1 MTITQSAVGADAG
14 RPDAVIAHL
23 PDGLVR
29 GLRRP
34 DGTGAFLGIRYARAE
49 RFGRAVAESPWSH
62 ELDATEHGSICPQA
76 PGLLESAMGAA
87 LPPMDEDCLSL
98 GVFVPPSFVPSS
110 APDSTY
116 PVLVWIHGGAYVNG
130 SGSTPWYDGSSL
142 ARRGETIVVTVN
154 YRLGVFGFW
163 RDNNLGLLDQ
173 IEALRWV
180 RRNISGLG
188 GDPNNVTVF
197 GESAGGSSV
206 VALMASP
213 EARGLFSKV
222 WAMSPSIGQYRTAAR
237 ADEIAGA
244 YLATVGASN
253 DAELADRSVDDLL
266 AAQAAIMAEN
276 GRAFDYFSPT
286 WPGAGL
292 PDDIVAA
299 AATHSVPL
307 VVGTTRDENRLFSA
321 FSPEAAQM
329 TTDTMREHM
338 NRLLPDHADRAI
350 DVYRRHRPGET
361 DAQLVMAAQTDE
373 GFRQRAIRLAE
384 RRADHGHPTHLYWF
398 TWASPAFGGALGSCH
413 ALDIPFTF
421 HNLDRN
427 GVEMFTGDGADREI
441 VADALSSQL
450 LSFAATG
457 EVSWP
462 EFDRDRR
469 NAWRAD
475 VTPEVLADPEP
486 EIRALWDAAR
496 PDL

>member
-1 MTITQSAVGADAG
+1 MTITQTAARARAE
-14 RPDAVIAHL
+14 RPDTVSAHL
-23 PDGLVR
+23 PDGIVR
-29 GLRRP
+29 GIRRS
-34 DGTGAFLGIRYARAE
+34 DGTGAFLGIRYARAA

-76 PGLLESAMGAA
+76 PGLLESAMGAP

-98 GVFVPPSFVPSS
+98 AVFVPPSFTSS
-110 APDSTY
+110 DATDGST

-142 ARRGETIVVTVN
+142 ARRGDAIVVTVN

-180 RRNISGLG
+180 RRNVRGFG
-188 GDPNNVTVF
+188 GDPDNVTVF

-213 EARGLFSKV
+213 EARGLFAKV
-222 WAMSPSIGQYRTAAR
+222 WSMSPSIGQYRTSQR
-237 ADEIAGA
+237 ADEIASA
-244 YLATVGASN
+244 YLAAAGVPS
-253 DAELADRSVDDLL
+253 DAELADLSADELL

-286 WPGAGL
+286 WPGSGL
-292 PDDIVAA
+292 PHDIVTAA
-299 AATHSVPL
+299 AAHSVPL

-321 FSPEAAQM
+321 FSPEAAEM
-329 TTDTMREHM
+329 TPDKMREHM
-338 NRLLPDHADRAI
+338 HRLLPGHADRAV

-421 HNLDRN
+421 HNLDRG
-427 GVEMFTGDGADREI
+427 GVEMFTGDGAEREV
-441 VADALSSQL
+441 VADALSSEL

-457 EVSWP
+457 QVSWP
-462 EFDRDRR
+462 GFDRDRR
-469 NAWRAD
+469 TTWRAD
-475 VTPEVLADPEP
+475 VTTEVLTDPEP
-486 EIRALWDAAR
+486 EIRELWDLAR
-496 PDL
+496 PEL